1 MKTDKASE
9 NHFAFHRVNWND
21 KKMAVIEDNQT
32 CITLIEEIFEETG
45 IHIFTAL
52 TGQNGVK
59 LLKQNRDTDVVL
71 LDIRLPDVD
80 GFTVFDEI
88 QKIKPYLPVI
98 AITAWAS
105 QDMGYRCRK
114 SGFYGYLFKPFDIA
128 SLLRMVNIALENKTN

>member
-9 NHFAFHRVNWND
+9 DQFAIQRVNWND
-21 KKMAVIEDNQT
+21 KKMVVIEDNQS

-45 IHIFTAL
+45 ILILTAL

-59 LLKQNRDTDVVL
+59 LFKQNQDTDVVL

-80 GFTVFDEI
+80 GFRVFDEI

-105 QDMGYRCRK
+105 PEIGYRCRK
-114 SGFYGYLFKPFDIA
+114 SGFYGFLLKPFDLA